1 MQQNRFWE
9 IDFFRGLAVFLMI
22 IYHFIFDLNYFN
34 FISINMYSG
43 FLGILQKF
51 IAITFISLVGI
62 SLSLSSKAKSK
73 KQNFKRGLLIFSL
86 GLILTLLSYI
96 FVKESVIYFGI
107 LHLIGISII
116 ISIPFLKYF
125 KLNLFLGILV
135 LIFNRFISSISVNY
149 KWLIPI
155 GIRYP
160 NFKTLDY
167 FPLIPWFALVL
178 FGIFI
183 GKILYDENRK
193 FKFINEPKIFIIN
206 IFKFLSKNSLTIYLL
221 HQPIMIAILYLIKSI
236 K

>member
-22 IYHFIFDLNYFN
+22 IYHFIFDLKYFN
-34 FISINMYSG
+34 
-43 FLGILQKF
+43 
-51 IAITFISLVGI
+51 
-62 SLSLSSKAKSK
+62 
-73 KQNFKRGLLIFSL
+73 
-86 GLILTLLSYI
+86 
-96 FVKESVIYFGI
+96 
-107 LHLIGISII
+107 
-116 ISIPFLKYF
+116 
-125 KLNLFLGILV
+125 LNLFLGILV
-135 LIFNRFISSISVNY
+135 LIFNKFISSISLNY